1 MTVIIIEGEHPL
13 RASAEAVIRETY
25 RHRYGADL
33 GRLPPTLAASFSPDG
48 LPASACSIR
57 FAEHG
62 FFSAIYLDDAL
73 PRILA
78 HRTELAID
86 ADDIMEVGTL
96 AATKAG
102 EAFTLLDFAVRFGR
116 LQGKSVGV
124 FTATSALRRCLT
136 AVGKHLIDLGPADPD
151 RLGRDA
157 ARWGRYYETRPRVC
171 ALVDGGGET
180 LRFRRAG

>member
-1 MTVIIIEGEHPL
+1 MTAIIIEGEHPL
-13 RASAEAVIRETY
+13 RASAEAVIRQTY
-25 RHRYGADL
+25 RRRYGADL
-33 GRLPPTLAASFSPDG
+33 GHLPPTLAASFSPDG

-57 FAEHG
+57 FTEHG

-73 PRILA
+73 PKVLA
-78 HRTELAID
+78 HRTGRVVGT
-86 ADDIMEVGTL
+86 DDIMEVGTL

-102 EAFTLLDFAVRFGR
+102 EAFTLLDFAVRFAR

-136 AVGKHLIDLGPADPD
+136 AAGMQLIDLGPADPD

-157 ARWGRYYETRPRVC
+157 ARWGRYYETQPRVC
-171 ALVDGGGET
+171 VLVDGGGET
-180 LRFRRAG
+180 LRFRRTG